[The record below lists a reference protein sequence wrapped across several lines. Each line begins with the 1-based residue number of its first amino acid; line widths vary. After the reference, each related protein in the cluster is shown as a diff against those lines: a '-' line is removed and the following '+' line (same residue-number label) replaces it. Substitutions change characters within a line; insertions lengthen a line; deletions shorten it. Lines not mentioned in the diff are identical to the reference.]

1 MGPGDRPSP
10 GLLTTLRFFTSLAI
24 LLWGL
29 AMIMLGMFR
38 GMAMW
43 CAIGMVVSAV
53 GIPLLG
59 SHPWAAGVLYP
70 RRGPIEGPGVE
81 S

>member
-1 MGPGDRPSP
+1 M
-10 GLLTTLRFFTSLAI
+10 LTAIRFLTSLAI

-29 AMIMLGMFR
+29 TMILLGMAR
-38 GMAMW
+38 GEVLW
-43 CAIGMVVSAV
+43 CAIGAAIAAV

-70 RRGPIEGPGVE
+70 TRGPIEGVRR
-81 S
+81 